1 MTSTYFL
8 FPKVRFQV
16 RIDEH
21 CLVGMVNSLS
31 SHCLVCILCKS
42 KKKDFCHQ
50 TCQLA
55 SLQKDHTNQK
65 IPPTWHAYQSNGSSA
80 LTEVKRWKEKMPL
93 YPTCLSCLLQLR
105 CWVTKSA
112 IAAMNGCMLFH
123 MARSKGCLQNCSECF
138 YNTVFPGKQP
148 GKRSI
153 CNEHQTSWGQSGY
166 SSNTVSPVPWRL
178 ATPSYWG
185 CNCELNST
193 IPLAWGFTVLE
204 INLGIF
210 ASFSLA
216 SQSKRPLRGS
226 REYFPWKTPGTGN
239 RWSECLQTPRKAL
252 AQEHRHAS
260 IYSELWVIMLRFC

>member
-1 MTSTYFL
+1 MKRENALVPNLPEL
-8 FPKVRFQV
+8 FTATETLSDQKC
-16 RIDEH
+16 H
-21 CLVGMVNSLS
+21 CCHEWLHAVPHGQTKRMPTELFRVLLQ
-31 SHCLVCILCKS
+31 HC
-42 KKKDFCHQ
+42 FPWQ
-50 TCQLA
+50 T
-55 SLQKDHTNQK
+55 T
-65 IPPTWHAYQSNGSSA
+65 
-80 LTEVKRWKEKMPL
+80 WKEK
-93 YPTCLSCLLQLR
+93 YLQWASDILR
-105 CWVTKSA
+105 PKW
-112 IAAMNGCMLFH
+112 LF
-123 MARSKGCLQNCSECF
+123 LEPCF
-138 YNTVFPGKQP
+138 PSF
-148 GKRSI
+148 
-153 CNEHQTSWGQSGY
+153 
-166 SSNTVSPVPWRL
+166 PVPWRL

-239 RWSECLQTPRKAL
+239 PWSECLQTPRKAL